1 MVTGGGRVVLKGAES
16 SPGWMERE
24 LKEGPL
30 GRENVFTAPIPV
42 SADTHSGEQN
52 PENENPGNTHGVH
65 KLLQI
70 RLFIHCVLV
79 VVTHC
84 AGFFRVE

>member
-1 MVTGGGRVVLKGAES
+1 
-16 SPGWMERE
+16 MERE

-30 GRENVFTAPIPV
+30 GRENVFTTPIPV
-42 SADTHSGEQN
+42 SADTDSGKQN
-52 PENENPGNTHGVH
+52 PENENPGNTLGFH

-70 RLFIHCVLV
+70 RLFIHCAFV

-84 AGFFRVE
+84 AEFFRVK